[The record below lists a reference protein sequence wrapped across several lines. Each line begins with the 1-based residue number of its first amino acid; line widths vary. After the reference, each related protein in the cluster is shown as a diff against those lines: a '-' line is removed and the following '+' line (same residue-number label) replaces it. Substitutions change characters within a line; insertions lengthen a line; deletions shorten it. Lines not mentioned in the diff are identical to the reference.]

1 MVSSILPNPQL
12 ASTCPALSKENN
24 QTAAELA
31 QSELYLAVRGRQPVI
46 TSPTPA
52 GLLERITGPYGPRTA
67 APMIPAAA
75 VGDWCQPASR

>member
-31 QSELYLAVRGRQPVI
+31 QFELYLAVRGRQPVI

-52 GLLERITGPYGPRTA
+52 GLFERITGSPGPRTA
-67 APMIPAAA
+67 APMIPAPA
-75 VGDWCQPASR
+75 VRDWREPANR